1 MGAAN
6 MPKPT
11 RIWQLISLLLALA
24 LITALVELHRSS
36 IDRSSVTGTLPTV
49 SSATDLEHLALS
61 PNARRVHERY
71 SL

>member
-1 MGAAN
+1 

-11 RIWQLISLLLALA
+11 RIWQLISLSLALA
-24 LITALVELHRSS
+24 LIAVLGELHR
-36 IDRSSVTGTLPTV
+36 ITRSAAPGTLPTV
-49 SSATDLEHLALS
+49 NSATNLEHLALS